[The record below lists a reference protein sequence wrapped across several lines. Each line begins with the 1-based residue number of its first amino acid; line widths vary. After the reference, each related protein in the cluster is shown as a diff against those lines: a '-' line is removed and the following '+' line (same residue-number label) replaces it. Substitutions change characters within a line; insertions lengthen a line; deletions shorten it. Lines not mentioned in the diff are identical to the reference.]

1 LALVRWFIPAG
12 AGAASTLNSRYLSQ
26 IANPGSVV
34 APALIGA
41 LLGVGAVAFSAW
53 QAGRKD
59 VLAFRREQG
68 RVTRAPFWRRYYL
81 DLAAATLCFVGFLE
95 LNQFGDVTTRQRLA
109 GGSASPLLLVTPALL
124 LLAGAL
130 LLLRIFPLGAALG
143 ARLAGRGRGATS
155 LLALAQVERNPSR
168 YARVTLLLVLAVGLG
183 LFALTFDASLGAN
196 TRDRASYTIGADVRV
211 TERVGL

>member
-1 LALVRWFIPAG
+1 
-12 AGAASTLNSRYLSQ
+12 
-26 IANPGSVV
+26 
-34 APALIGA
+34 
-41 LLGVGAVAFSAW
+41 
-53 QAGRKD
+53 
-59 VLAFRREQG
+59 
-68 RVTRAPFWRRYYL
+68 
-81 DLAAATLCFVGFLE
+81 
-95 LNQFGDVTTRQRLA
+95 
-109 GGSASPLLLVTPALL
+109 VTPALL

-211 TERVGL
+211 TERVGLGKGQDRPVAQRLAALPGVLGVSPVYRAQAQTSVDQGSSPVDVLGIDPASFGQVADP